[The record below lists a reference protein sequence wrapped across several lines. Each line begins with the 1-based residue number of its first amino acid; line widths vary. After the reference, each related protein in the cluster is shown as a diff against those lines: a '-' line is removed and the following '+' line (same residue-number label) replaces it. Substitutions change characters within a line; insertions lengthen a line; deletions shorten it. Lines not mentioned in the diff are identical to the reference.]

1 MLWGRLDS
9 VGRLMY
15 DLAAG
20 PKAPARLATGGRSV
34 RLEGFTCR
42 PANTLEVLG
51 VDHKK
56 VLLLV
61 VAPSTDPDIAHEAIP
76 TAAPP
81 DNASTVGGVPGISAG
96 PRTAGRVIPTGI
108 SPTCPEVSAMTVK
121 VTLPGEGKDKYLRF
135 GDVYV
140 KHNDGRLDVCRVGAK
155 PAYSYACGEWT
166 DVEGDQKRVK
176 RRGFWGDQRRQS
188 FGETSFLRLACRLV
202 GKPFVLGTATVDIFV
217 CR

>member
-51 VDHKK
+51 VDRKK

-96 PRTAGRVIPTGI
+96 GQEP
-108 SPTCPEVSAMTVK
+108 
-121 VTLPGEGKDKYLRF
+121 PG
-135 GDVYV
+135 
-140 KHNDGRLDVCRVGAK
+140 A
-155 PAYSYACGEWT
+155 
-166 DVEGDQKRVK
+166 
-176 RRGFWGDQRRQS
+176 
-188 FGETSFLRLACRLV
+188 
-202 GKPFVLGTATVDIFV
+202 
-217 CR
+217 